1 MTCLS
6 RLNDHPGIQIS
17 DRQRSHRN
25 PGAYTMASEYLPLVA
40 TPARSGRIA
49 VRGVSQTKREV
60 NGRRKGRMVTSQT
73 TPTRSGLLSRRL
85 ALVVGFG
92 ALAIVVTA
100 VVGGIWTALL
110 TVNLATSPAI
120 PWAVVVMALLLW
132 LLWRYLG
139 GAGWPRGTAEARRR
153 YLRARRVPGRVF
165 LWAVGAGLLAIVALA
180 GLWIVLFQLAHLPAR
195 ALPDYSKY
203 PFVTVAF
210 ALVMASL
217 VGAVTEEAMFRGYF
231 QGILEGTVGGVAAIL
246 ITALVMAPEHAQTQG
261 FVWPT
266 LLFYLLVDV
275 MLGATA
281 ILTRSI
287 LPGIVTHGIGLL
299 AFFTLVWPGDVIRQV
314 VGGGTTQLWFWL
326 HGGQTLLFAI
336 LSTLAFIHLA
346 RISKRPQGA

>member
-1 MTCLS
+1 
-6 RLNDHPGIQIS
+6 
-17 DRQRSHRN
+17 
-25 PGAYTMASEYLPLVA
+25 
-40 TPARSGRIA
+40 
-49 VRGVSQTKREV
+49 
-60 NGRRKGRMVTSQT
+60 VTSQT
-73 TPTRSGLLSRRL
+73 TPTRSGLLSRRF
-85 ALVVGFG
+85 VVIVGFG
-92 ALAIVVTA
+92 ALALVLTA

-120 PWAVVVMALLLW
+120 PWAVAVMGLLLW
-132 LLWRYLG
+132 LLWSYLG
-139 GAGWPRGTAEARRR
+139 GAGWPRGTAEARRHS
-153 YLRARRVPGRVF
+153 LRARRMPSRVF

-203 PFVTVAF
+203 PFVTVALV
-210 ALVMASL
+210 LVMASL

-231 QGILEGTVGGVAAIL
+231 QGILEGTVGGAVAIL

-266 LLFYLLVDV
+266 LLFYLVVDV

-281 ILTRSI
+281 LLTKSI
-287 LPGIVTHGIGLL
+287 LPGIVTHSIGLL

-326 HGGQTLLFAI
+326 HGAQTLVFAVLAI
-336 LSTLAFIHLA
+336 LAFIHLA
-346 RISKRPQGA
+346 RISRRPQDA

>member
-1 MTCLS
+1 
-6 RLNDHPGIQIS
+6 
-17 DRQRSHRN
+17 
-25 PGAYTMASEYLPLVA
+25 
-40 TPARSGRIA
+40 
-49 VRGVSQTKREV
+49 
-60 NGRRKGRMVTSQT
+60 VTSQT
-73 TPTRSGLLSRRL
+73 TPTRSGLLSRRF
-85 ALVVGFG
+85 VVIVGFG
-92 ALAIVVTA
+92 ALALVLTA

-120 PWAVVVMALLLW
+120 PWAVAVMGLLLW
-132 LLWRYLG
+132 LLWSYLG
-139 GAGWPRGTAEARRR
+139 GAGWPRGTAEARRHS
-153 YLRARRVPGRVF
+153 LRARRVPSRVF

-203 PFVTVAF
+203 PFVTVALV
-210 ALVMASL
+210 LVMASL

-231 QGILEGTVGGVAAIL
+231 QGILEGTVGGAVAIL

-266 LLFYLLVDV
+266 LLFYLVVDV

-281 ILTRSI
+281 LLTKSI
-287 LPGIVTHGIGLL
+287 LPGIVTHSIGLL

-326 HGGQTLLFAI
+326 HGAQTLGFAVLAI
-336 LSTLAFIHLA
+336 LAFIHLA
-346 RISKRPQGA
+346 RISRRPQDA